1 MTGSWHVITGEYP
14 PQPGGVSDY
23 TRAVAEGLAD
33 RGITVHVWA
42 PNAAGA
48 AESDSQAPV
57 RVHRL
62 PDTFGEASLAV
73 MNGGLA
79 AAPGPRTLL
88 VQYVPH
94 AFGARGMNL
103 RFCRWVQHHARATG
117 DDVRVMFHEP
127 YFPFVAWP
135 PRHNVL
141 AFANRIM
148 AVLLLSDLRTAYVS
162 TPAWQRRLLHYA
174 PRALHFEWLPIPS
187 AVPGAADPGSVAAWR
202 ARIAGESAGRVA
214 GHFGTFGALVSRLL
228 EPAAAALL
236 AQRPDVR
243 LCLIGAGSAAFGER
257 LTAVHPEWA
266 DRVTATGALAAADVA
281 ACIEACDV
289 MVQPYA
295 DGASG
300 RRTTLMAAL
309 VNGVPAV
316 TTRGAATEPE
326 WSEGRAVVL
335 ADRNGR
341 AIAAAAS
348 ALLDDDA
355 RRRAVG
361 AAGRA
366 LYARRFALEHT
377 LARLMAGPAGG
388 RA

>member
-1 MTGSWHVITGEYP
+1 MTGTWHLVTGEYP

-23 TRAVAEGLAD
+23 TRAVAEGLAA
-33 RGITVHVWA
+33 RGVAVHVWA
-42 PNAAGA
+42 PPAPAPDSNGA
-48 AESDSQAPV
+48 SPV

-62 PDTFGEASLAV
+62 PDLFGKGAIAAMERGIAADP
-73 MNGGLA
+73 GLH
-79 AAPGPRTLL
+79 TVL

-103 RFCRWVQHHARATG
+103 HFCRWVQHHARTSG
-117 DDVRVMFHEP
+117 NDVRVMFHEP
-127 YFPFVAWP
+127 FFPFVAWP

-141 AFANRIM
+141 AIANRIM
-148 AVLLLSDLRTAYVS
+148 VVLLMSDLRLAYVS
-162 TPAWQRRLLHYA
+162 TPAWRRRLAHYA
-174 PRALHFEWLPIPS
+174 PRALRFEWLPIP
-187 AVPGAADPGSVAAWR
+187 APVPGTADPASVAAWR
-202 ARIAGESAGRVA
+202 ARLTDTPGRRVV

-236 AQRPDVR
+236 AARADVR
-243 LCLIGAGSAAFGER
+243 LCLIGTDSGAFAERFTAG
-257 LTAVHPEWA
+257 HPEWS
-266 DRVTATGALAAADVA
+266 DRVTATGALPAAEVS
-281 ACIEACDV
+281 ACIQACDV

-316 TTRGAATEPE
+316 STRGPATEPE
-326 WSEGRAVVL
+326 WSEGRAVL
-335 ADRNGR
+335 LTGR
-341 AIAAAAS
+341 QGPAIAKGVI

-355 RRRAVG
+355 RRLAIG

-366 LYARRFALEHT
+366 RYGQRFALEHT
-377 LARLMAGPAGG
+377 VARLLAGPAGG
-388 RA
+388 TA